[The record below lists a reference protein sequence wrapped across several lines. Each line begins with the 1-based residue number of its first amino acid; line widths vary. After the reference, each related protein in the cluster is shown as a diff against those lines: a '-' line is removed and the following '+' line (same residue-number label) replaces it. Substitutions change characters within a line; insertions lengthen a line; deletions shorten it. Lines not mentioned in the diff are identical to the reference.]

1 MNSAARDVVLAIL
14 TRVREQERSVN
25 KTKLL
30 KLLYLADIEH
40 YRKHSKTLTGFDWIF
55 YWYGPWA
62 AEYDELLVDLERTD
76 SIEIEPWDK
85 DELTGFR
92 IRLSES
98 RDLNTV
104 IADADEYYRIQRV
117 IDTWADRSLP
127 DLLNY
132 VYFETEPMIGAVT
145 EQPLSFESISKEPP
159 KLYRRSSS
167 GTDAKALNRLR
178 SRMLKY
184 QAEFETQRHRVLAS
198 FRAPVY
204 DDVYVAALN
213 ELNREETP

>member
-1 MNSAARDVVLAIL
+1 MNPVARDVTLAIL
-14 TRVREQERSVN
+14 TRARERAVGLN

-40 YRKHSKTLTGFDWIF
+40 YRKHNETLTGFDWIF
-55 YWYGPWA
+55 LWYGPWA
-62 AEYDELLVDLERTD
+62 AEYDGLLDDLARTD

-92 IRLSES
+92 IQLSEP
-98 RDLNTV
+98 RDLNAI
-104 IADADEYYRIQRV
+104 IADVDEYYRILRA

-132 VYFETEPMIGAVT
+132 VYFETEPMIGAVSR
-145 EQPLSFESISKEPP
+145 EPLLFDNISKEPP
-159 KLYRRSSS
+159 KLYRRSAS
-167 GTDAKALNRLR
+167 GTDPKALNRLR
-178 SRMLKY
+178 AKLRKY
-184 QAEFETQRHRVLAS
+184 QEEVEAKRTSALAE

-204 DDVYVAALN
+204 DDIYASALN
-213 ELNREETP
+213 ALDAEETH